1 MKCKRD
7 AMVGGG
13 PVTYVPGTV
22 PYGAVC
28 TGSERGLISTNSP
41 DDQAV
46 ALGIERATLM

>member
-7 AMVGGG
+7 AMVGGS
-13 PVTYVPGTV
+13 PVTSVPGTV

-28 TGSERGLISTNSP
+28 TGSERSLISTNSP